1 MTIKKG
7 RDGNMNKPSIPEK
20 IVPEVTSNLRK
31 NFVRVPDVIRNASGI
46 RIFGK
51 KEWTVTRHS
60 SGLRNEHRS
69 IQKSRLFLLFCIYR
83 GWADG

>member
-46 RIFGK
+46 
-51 KEWTVTRHS
+51 ES
-60 SGLRNEHRS
+60 LEN
-69 IQKSRLFLLFCIYR
+69 
-83 GWADG
+83 D